1 MASFTLLSRLPA
13 REVEGAWLSLPCSTQ
28 TLFGISLML
37 GGKKKSYILCLG
49 NPERSRW
56 APRGSVT
63 VLREWLSQ
71 RGARRGVWAKTPSL
85 LEMADRMGR
94 GEPAHPPHPRTLTPS
109 SAPPIPTPSPEDEL
123 AARAPSHGGEGWDA
137 CPPHCLGG
145 RGEAPPPPGG
155 GRRGEGGRQRR
166 GGRKARDEGCGR
178 HEELEKEGEGGR
190 SDWIRVHKGIGAGK
204 RARRGGGEGEGRR
217 RREKG
222 GASEPQSQGRR
233 LPSPAG
239 FEPDP
244 PTADPRACWS
254 SPPVVAPHFPIP
266 QSPQR
271 VLDAAGLAYRQDSGC
286 WAWGARLQAR
296 GAGRKVR
303 GTGQS
308 SLL

>member
-1 MASFTLLSRLPA
+1 MGSAGQRYCSKGVAVTA
-13 REVEGAWLSLPCSTQ
+13 RGEARG
-28 TLFGISLML
+28 L
-37 GGKKKSYILCLG
+37 GQDSIPLG
-49 NPERSRW
+49 DGRQN
-56 APRGSVT
+56 GT
-63 VLREWLSQ
+63 
-71 RGARRGVWAKTPSL
+71 RGASSSSPPSHSYSLLCTPHPHSQPRRRASSSSPVSRRG
-85 LEMADRMGR
+85 RMGR
-94 GEPAHPPHPRTLTPS
+94 MSTALSGREGRS
-109 SAPPIPTPSPEDEL
+109 SA
-123 AARAPSHGGEGWDA
+123 
-137 CPPHCLGG
+137 
-145 RGEAPPPPGG
+145 PPGG